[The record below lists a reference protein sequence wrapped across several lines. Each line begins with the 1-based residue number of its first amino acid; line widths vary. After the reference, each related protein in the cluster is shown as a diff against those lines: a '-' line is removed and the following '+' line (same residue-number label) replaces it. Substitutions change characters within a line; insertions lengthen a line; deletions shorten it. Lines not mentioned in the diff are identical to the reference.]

1 MVILQSEQW
10 YQVLDAVLCIQQ
22 VEELSSSTRKQLSP
36 TAILFWLGQKFGREV
51 EQDD

>member
-22 VEELSSSTRKQLSP
+22 LEELLNIVQKTLSP
-36 TAILFWLGQKFGREV
+36 TGMAILILVRAKIWS
-51 EQDD
+51 